1 MDFTTWS
8 MALYA
13 RPQVE
18 ACCLRLQD
26 EYGLDVNVVLFC
38 HWYGACGG
46 VMDDALWR
54 RIEEISEQCRNR
66 LVRPLREARRWL
78 KGPVFEPEEDRL
90 RLRERI
96 KEDELAA
103 ELLQQKWMQRAA
115 EDSSPRR
122 QLEPAAATRRNVEAL
137 LQRHGIAL
145 TDEIR
150 ELLEVISRAVES
162 PV

>member
-1 MDFTTWS
+1 MNFTAWS

-38 HWYGACGG
+38 YWYGARGG
-46 VMDDALWR
+46 VMDDALWL
-54 RIEEISEQCRNR
+54 RIEEISEQCQNR

-78 KGPVFEPEEDRL
+78 KGPVFEPNEDRL

-96 KEDELAA
+96 REDELDA
-103 ELLQQKWMQRAA
+103 ELLQQKWMQRAT
-115 EDSSPRR
+115 EDSSPGR
-122 QLEPAAATRRNVEAL
+122 QAEPTAAARRNAEAL
-137 LQRHGIAL
+137 LRRHGIML
-145 TDEIR
+145 NDEIR
-150 ELLEVISRAVES
+150 ELLEEISRAVAT

>member
-1 MDFTTWS
+1 MDFTAWS

-18 ACCLRLQD
+18 ASCLRLQD

-38 HWYGACGG
+38 YWYGACGG

-54 RIEEISEQCRNR
+54 RIGEISEQCQNR

-78 KGPVFEPEEDRL
+78 KAPVFEPEEDRL

-96 KEDELAA
+96 REDELAA

-115 EDSSPRR
+115 EDSSPGR
-122 QLEPAAATRRNVEAL
+122 QSEPAAATRRNAGAL
-137 LQRHGIAL
+137 LQRHGIAPN
-145 TDEIR
+145 DEIR
-150 ELLEVISRAVES
+150 ELLEEISRAVATL
-162 PV
+162 V